1 MKEAG
6 MMLKNKQT
14 HYFYLIKFCRASH
27 TL

>member
-6 MMLKNKQT
+6 MTLKNKQT
-14 HYFYLIKFCRASH
+14 HYFYLIKFCRALH